1 MPSPSR
7 IESIGIKNYRVF
19 RDVVFGDLPR
29 MTVLIGPNGS
39 GKSTLFDLF
48 AFLKDA
54 LYQNVDAAVSHRG
67 GFNELVS
74 RGADGPIEIAIK
86 FRESGGRLATY
97 KLQIAVASGR
107 AVVNRETLTYRRG
120 QRGWPQNFVDFKQGV
135 GKAVANELSWEYHEL
150 NNPGTLAIKA
160 LGQFRDYRV
169 ASEIYALIENCHISD
184 FRIAKARSS
193 VADWHTE
200 HLSPHGDNLAQ
211 VAKYLRENHPYEFQ
225 QVLDAM
231 RRQVPGVVN
240 VEARHTDDKRLV
252 LQFQDG
258 SFKDPF
264 IARHVSDGTIKMFA
278 YLVLL
283 YDPSPHPLL
292 GIEEPENYLYPDLLQ
307 GLAEEFR
314 AYAERGGQ
322 VFVSTHSHEFLNAV
336 ALNEIYWLEKQDG
349 FSAVKRASDSEL
361 LRSLATEAQ
370 SGYMW
375 SHNMFDAAG
384 LS

>member
-1 MPSPSR
+1 MPRPSR
-7 IESIGIKNYRVF
+7 IESIRIKNYRVF
-19 RDVVFGDLPR
+19 RDVAFSDLPR

-39 GKSTLFDLF
+39 GKSTLFDVF

-97 KLQIAVASGR
+97 KLQIGVASGR
-107 AVVNRETLTYRRG
+107 AVVSRETLSYRQG
-120 QRGWPQNFVDFKQGV
+120 QRGWPRDFVDFKQGV
-135 GKAVANELSWEYHEL
+135 GKAIANELGWEYHKL
-150 NNPGTLAIKA
+150 NNPGTMAIKA

-169 ASEIYALIENCHISD
+169 ASELYNLIENCHISD
-184 FRIAKARSS
+184 FRIVNARSI
-193 VADWHTE
+193 ADNWYAE
-200 HLSPHGDNLAQ
+200 HLSTHGDNLAQ
-211 VAKYLRENHPYEFQ
+211 VAKYLRENHSYEFQ
-225 QVLDAM
+225 QVLAAM
-231 RRQVPGVVN
+231 RRQVPGIVN
-240 VEARHTDDKRLV
+240 VGARHTDDRRLV

-258 SFKDPF
+258 NFKDPF
-264 IARHVSDGTIKMFA
+264 TARHVSDGTIKMFA

-283 YDPSPHPLL
+283 YDPNPHPLL

-336 ALNEIYWLEKQDG
+336 ALNEIYWLEKRDG

-375 SHNMFDAAG
+375 SHNMFGAAG